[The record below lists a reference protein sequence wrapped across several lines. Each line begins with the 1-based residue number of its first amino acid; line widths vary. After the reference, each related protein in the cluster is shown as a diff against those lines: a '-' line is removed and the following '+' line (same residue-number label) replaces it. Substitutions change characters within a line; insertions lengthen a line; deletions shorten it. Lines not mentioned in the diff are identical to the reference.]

1 MIGFMLIFLVI
12 GFLIGLF
19 LSEGAITIW
28 IIVITAGWALVMG
41 PWAIATFL
49 ELVLGV
55 AIANGVKKN
64 NYKGN

>member
-19 LSEGAITIW
+19 LSESAVIVWVIIIT
-28 IIVITAGWALVMG
+28 VGWAFVMG

-49 ELVLGV
+49 ELVLGI
-55 AIANGVKKN
+55 AIANGIKKSFS
-64 NYKGN
+64 K